1 MSYHSEVVTT
11 DYTVT
16 VAAKTS
22 SHTWYNQG
30 SSNAY
35 YIDGSEA
42 PALTTSASSVLR
54 FDQSY
59 SSNGGHP
66 LRFYTSADKTTEYT
80 TGVTTVGTPG
90 SSGAYTQSSVSSST
104 PATLHYQCSNHAYMG
119 HTLANSSYTAPSSS
133 SSSSSYGGSSGGTGG
148 TVSLSGVHYYQDH
161 NGKYIEAYTQFT
173 DRFGNQ
179 YPANWIE
186 KLTEYQRLKAGII
199 YSPPHIRPYN
209 RTFRHGPD
217 DFKNRDDVASGLL
230 EDAKERRD
238 SLLADTQVHLDAFA
252 VSGTAI
258 PSGVSAHRALAELAY
273 DLRVAQI
280 SGETTTAG
288 LEKLYSSGIYA
299 FPTTYTG

>member
-1 MSYHSEVVTT
+1 MSYHSEGVTT
-11 DYTVT
+11 TYTVT

-54 FDQSY
+54 FDQSD

-90 SSGAYTQSSVSSST
+90 SSGAYTQISVSSST

-119 HTLANSSYTAPSSS
+119 HTLANSSYTASSSS
-133 SSSSSYGGSSGGTGG
+133 SSSSSYGGGGIGG
-148 TVSLSGVHYYQDH
+148 TVALSGVYYYQDH
-161 NGKYIEAYTQFT
+161 NGKYIEPYTQFT

-186 KLTEYQRLKAGII
+186 KLTDYQRLLLDCENSLIFVRIFCFSRCRK
-199 YSPPHIRPYN
+199 PE
-209 RTFRHGPD
+209 
-217 DFKNRDDVASGLL
+217 DFFDKGC
-230 EDAKERRD
+230 
-238 SLLADTQVHLDAFA
+238 
-252 VSGTAI
+252 G
-258 PSGVSAHRALAELAY
+258 
-273 DLRVAQI
+273 
-280 SGETTTAG
+280 
-288 LEKLYSSGIYA
+288 
-299 FPTTYTG
+299 